1 MADEV
6 NLGKTLVARGVITKA
21 LDHLWE
27 EPGSVEQIDIVYI
40 CSNAQIARQ
49 ICPSGPL
56 DEVPATS
63 MMLPT
68 RTALEYPTLDH
79 FLLDGTDVLFI
90 ATSSDG

>member
-1 MADEV
+1 
-6 NLGKTLVARGVITKA
+6 
-21 LDHLWE
+21 
-27 EPGSVEQIDIVYI
+27 
-40 CSNAQIARQ
+40 
-49 ICPSGPL
+49 
-56 DEVPATS
+56 